1 MPTGAFGNTFATPSF
16 ALSDRLGLAR
26 GSPTQLAA
34 NLGRRLPALALRLGE
49 ALGVEEMPRRHL
61 EHAGDPVDGRE
72 PDALPPLCLD
82 VLEVSGRESGPLRD
96 GLLAPASHQPQA
108 ADVGAEDFHGG
119 HATRLACCL
128 QSKHAMGLACCSHP
142 PGLPGNPTHRTMP
155 TIPSKV
161 EQRIKDGLKR
171 FAPILVAQRDRD
183 VSEADTV
190 TVVKD
195 ILSDVLG
202 YDKYLEVTSEHAI
215 RGTYCDL
222 AIKLEGKLRLLIE
235 VKAIGIQLAEK
246 HTKQAVDYAT
256 NQGLDWVA
264 LTNGI
269 RWMLY
274 RIHFKKPI
282 EAKLVAEFDLLA
294 TDLKSESDLEKVY
307 LISREGLIRG
317 AVVEFSEKQS
327 ATSKYLIAALLLH
340 DEDVLTGIRRELR
353 KVTGILVEP
362 AVIAEVLRNDI
373 IKREALEGEEATQ
386 SERRILKENRRGKDE
401 PAPTAPTASSEPAA
415 ADAGEIVQADAPPSA
430 P

>member
-1 MPTGAFGNTFATPSF
+1 
-16 ALSDRLGLAR
+16 
-26 GSPTQLAA
+26 
-34 NLGRRLPALALRLGE
+34 
-49 ALGVEEMPRRHL
+49 
-61 EHAGDPVDGRE
+61 
-72 PDALPPLCLD
+72 
-82 VLEVSGRESGPLRD
+82 
-96 GLLAPASHQPQA
+96 
-108 ADVGAEDFHGG
+108 
-119 HATRLACCL
+119 
-128 QSKHAMGLACCSHP
+128 
-142 PGLPGNPTHRTMP
+142 MP

-171 FAPILVAQRDRD
+171 FGPILVAQRDRD

-282 EAKLVAEFDLLA
+282 EAKLVAEFDLLS

-317 AVVEFSEKQS
+317 AVVEFSEKQN

-373 IKREALEGEEATQ
+373 IKREALEGEEAIQ
-386 SERRILKENRRGKDE
+386 SERRILKENRRGKEE
-401 PAPTAPTASSEPAA
+401 PAPTAPAASPEPATT
-415 ADAGEIVQADAPPSA
+415 DASEIRQGETPLGAQ
-430 P
+430 

>member
-1 MPTGAFGNTFATPSF
+1 M
-16 ALSDRLGLAR
+16 L
-26 GSPTQLAA
+26 SPTA
-34 NLGRRLPALALRLGE
+34 RT
-49 ALGVEEMPRRHL
+49 
-61 EHAGDPVDGRE
+61 
-72 PDALPPLCLD
+72 
-82 VLEVSGRESGPLRD
+82 SGPS
-96 GLLAPASHQPQA
+96 P
-108 ADVGAEDFHGG
+108 
-119 HATRLACCL
+119 
-128 QSKHAMGLACCSHP
+128 
-142 PGLPGNPTHRTMP
+142 NRTMP

-171 FAPILVAQRDRD
+171 FGPILVAQRDRD

-282 EAKLVAEFDLLA
+282 EAKLVAEFDLLS

-317 AVVEFSEKQS
+317 AVVEFSEKQN

-373 IKREALEGEEATQ
+373 IKREALEGEEAIQ
-386 SERRILKENRRGKDE
+386 SERRILKENRRGKEE
-401 PAPTAPTASSEPAA
+401 PAPTAPAASPEPTA
-415 ADAGEIVQADAPPSA
+415 ADARAIVQAETPPDVQ
-430 P
+430 

>member
-1 MPTGAFGNTFATPSF
+1 
-16 ALSDRLGLAR
+16 
-26 GSPTQLAA
+26 
-34 NLGRRLPALALRLGE
+34 
-49 ALGVEEMPRRHL
+49 
-61 EHAGDPVDGRE
+61 
-72 PDALPPLCLD
+72 
-82 VLEVSGRESGPLRD
+82 
-96 GLLAPASHQPQA
+96 
-108 ADVGAEDFHGG
+108 
-119 HATRLACCL
+119 
-128 QSKHAMGLACCSHP
+128 
-142 PGLPGNPTHRTMP
+142 MP

-171 FAPILVAQRDRD
+171 FGPILVAQRDRD

-282 EAKLVAEFDLLA
+282 EAKLVAEFDLLS

-317 AVVEFSEKQS
+317 AVVEFSEKQN

-373 IKREALEGEEATQ
+373 IKREALEGEEAIQ

-401 PAPTAPTASSEPAA
+401 PAPTDPAASPEPTA
-415 ADAGEIVQADAPPSA
+415 ADARAIVQAETPPDVQ
-430 P
+430 

>member
-1 MPTGAFGNTFATPSF
+1 
-16 ALSDRLGLAR
+16 
-26 GSPTQLAA
+26 
-34 NLGRRLPALALRLGE
+34 
-49 ALGVEEMPRRHL
+49 
-61 EHAGDPVDGRE
+61 
-72 PDALPPLCLD
+72 
-82 VLEVSGRESGPLRD
+82 
-96 GLLAPASHQPQA
+96 
-108 ADVGAEDFHGG
+108 
-119 HATRLACCL
+119 
-128 QSKHAMGLACCSHP
+128 
-142 PGLPGNPTHRTMP
+142 MP

-317 AVVEFSEKQS
+317 AVVEFSEKQN

-401 PAPTAPTASSEPAA
+401 TAPTAPAASTESAASNAGAILQAETPPTA
-415 ADAGEIVQADAPPSA
+415 Q
-430 P
+430 

>member
-1 MPTGAFGNTFATPSF
+1 
-16 ALSDRLGLAR
+16 
-26 GSPTQLAA
+26 
-34 NLGRRLPALALRLGE
+34 
-49 ALGVEEMPRRHL
+49 
-61 EHAGDPVDGRE
+61 
-72 PDALPPLCLD
+72 
-82 VLEVSGRESGPLRD
+82 
-96 GLLAPASHQPQA
+96 
-108 ADVGAEDFHGG
+108 
-119 HATRLACCL
+119 
-128 QSKHAMGLACCSHP
+128 
-142 PGLPGNPTHRTMP
+142 MP

-171 FAPILVAQRDRD
+171 FGPILVAQRDRD

-282 EAKLVAEFDLLA
+282 EAKLVAEFDLLS

-317 AVVEFSEKQS
+317 AVVEFSEKQN
-327 ATSKYLIAALLLH
+327 ATSKFLIAALLLH

-373 IKREALEGEEATQ
+373 IKREALEGEEAIQ
-386 SERRILKENRRGKDE
+386 SERRILKENRRGKEE
-401 PAPTAPTASSEPAA
+401 PAPTAPAASPEPATT
-415 ADAGEIVQADAPPSA
+415 DASEIRQGETPLGAQ
-430 P
+430 

>member
-1 MPTGAFGNTFATPSF
+1 MRF
-16 ALSDRLGLAR
+16 
-26 GSPTQLAA
+26 
-34 NLGRRLPALALRLGE
+34 
-49 ALGVEEMPRRHL
+49 V
-61 EHAGDPVDGRE
+61 
-72 PDALPPLCLD
+72 
-82 VLEVSGRESGPLRD
+82 
-96 GLLAPASHQPQA
+96 GLLKLLTSGKLNNHKMAS
-108 ADVGAEDFHGG
+108 
-119 HATRLACCL
+119 
-128 QSKHAMGLACCSHP
+128 
-142 PGLPGNPTHRTMP
+142 
-155 TIPSKV
+155 IPSKV

-171 FAPILVAQRDRD
+171 FAPILIAQRDRD

-202 YDKYLEVTSEHAI
+202 YEKYLEVTSEHAI

-235 VKAIGIQLAEK
+235 VKAIGIQLSEK

-282 EAKLVAEFDLLA
+282 EAKLVAEFDLLS

-317 AVVEFSEKQS
+317 AVVEFSEKQN

-340 DEDVLTGIRRELR
+340 DEDVVAGIRRELR

-362 AVIAEVLRNDI
+362 TVIAEVLRNEI

-386 SERRILKENRRGKDE
+386 SERRVLKENRRGKVE
-401 PAPTAPTASSEPAA
+401 VPQPTEAAAPAA
-415 ADAGEIVQADAPPSA
+415 SVAASGDGDQSDGPQN
-430 P
+430 

>member
-1 MPTGAFGNTFATPSF
+1 
-16 ALSDRLGLAR
+16 
-26 GSPTQLAA
+26 
-34 NLGRRLPALALRLGE
+34 
-49 ALGVEEMPRRHL
+49 
-61 EHAGDPVDGRE
+61 
-72 PDALPPLCLD
+72 
-82 VLEVSGRESGPLRD
+82 
-96 GLLAPASHQPQA
+96 
-108 ADVGAEDFHGG
+108 
-119 HATRLACCL
+119 
-128 QSKHAMGLACCSHP
+128 
-142 PGLPGNPTHRTMP
+142 MP

-171 FAPILVAQRDRD
+171 FGPILVAQRDRD

-362 AVIAEVLRNDI
+362 TVIAEVLRNDI

-401 PAPTAPTASSEPAA
+401 PATSQQISTNPGSAA
-415 ADAGEIVQADAPPSA
+415 AESPAPLQPETNTPA
-430 P
+430 PQ

>member
-1 MPTGAFGNTFATPSF
+1 MLLTVEPRYGFG
-16 ALSDRLGLAR
+16 L
-26 GSPTQLAA
+26 
-34 NLGRRLPALALRLGE
+34 
-49 ALGVEEMPRRHL
+49 
-61 EHAGDPVDGRE
+61 
-72 PDALPPLCLD
+72 
-82 VLEVSGRESGPLRD
+82 
-96 GLLAPASHQPQA
+96 LLAPARP
-108 ADVGAEDFHGG
+108 
-119 HATRLACCL
+119 T
-128 QSKHAMGLACCSHP
+128 
-142 PGLPGNPTHRTMP
+142 GNPTHRTIP

-307 LISREGLIRG
+307 LIRG

-362 AVIAEVLRNDI
+362 GVIAEVLRNDI

-401 PAPTAPTASSEPAA
+401 PAQAPPAA
-415 ADAGEIVQADAPPSA
+415 STGPTVAEAGEIVKAETLQSA